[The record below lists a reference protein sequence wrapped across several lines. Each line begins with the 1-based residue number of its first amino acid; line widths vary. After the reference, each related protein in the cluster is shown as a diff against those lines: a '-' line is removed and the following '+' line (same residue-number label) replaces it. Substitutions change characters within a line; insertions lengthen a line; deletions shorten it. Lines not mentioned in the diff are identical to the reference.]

1 MDLTG
6 KVALVTGGGRGVG
19 RATALALAEAGCDV
33 AVVARSTDE
42 IAQVAD
48 EIHGHGR
55 RAYALAL
62 DLAAPERIPAALAS
76 IQRELGEVAI
86 LVNNAAVVE
95 PLGPTTDVDPAV
107 WAQALTVNLTS
118 VFALTQAAL
127 PAMLRQGWGRVVAVS
142 TGVASGS
149 GMVNAN
155 AYSVSKAALE
165 MWGRN
170 LAAELAETGV
180 TVNIVRP
187 GTVDTAMQAHIR
199 TQPAERVGAPM
210 HERFMRF
217 YESGALIAPE
227 LPARLITRV
236 IAGDETG
243 EVINIGDERGQALLR
258 QA

>member
-19 RATALALAEAGCDV
+19 RATALALADAGCDV
-33 AVVARSTDE
+33 AVLARSTDE

-48 EIHGHGR
+48 EIRQRGQHSM
-55 RAYALAL
+55 AVAL
-62 DLAAPERIPAALAS
+62 DLAAPEHIPAALAT
-76 IQRELGEVAI
+76 IQQELGDVTI
-86 LVNNAAVVE
+86 LVNNAAVIE
-95 PLGPTTDVDPAV
+95 PLGPTATVDPLV

-142 TGVASGS
+142 TGIATGA

-155 AYSVSKAALE
+155 AYSVTKAGLE
-165 MWGRN
+165 MWARN
-170 LAAELAETGV
+170 LAAELAGTGV
-180 TVNIVRP
+180 TVNVVRP

-199 TQPAERVGAPM
+199 TQSAERVGAQM
-210 HERFMRF
+210 VERFTRF
-217 YESGALIAPE
+217 HESGALIAPE
-227 LPARLITRV
+227 LPARLITQV

-243 EVINIGDERGQALLR
+243 EVISIGDERGQALLR
-258 QA
+258 RA